1 MGSDTL
7 SGTPGNQKAVAIGEI
22 GTTPFNSAWEV
33 GAPGAGNGVMW
44 LMSTTYQADQPSN
57 LAFSFFY
64 NFINTG
70 PAVTGATMSCGVDN
84 CGYIVLNGVKY
95 PSTNV
100 NLSIGYEGIV
110 TTASFTV
117 TVPTGLNTLE
127 LRVVNQSGTSGN
139 SVWENQGLTG
149 GPTGAWMIIKSSTG
163 TLLVKTNATWN
174 CTQFN
179 YPAKFIGPVSLGDVA
194 ENAGLSRPYSLAALS
209 GKTMLDNSMNAT
221 TLAYPVSLYTAI
233 SKTFLYPAMPTAESI
248 TFNQG
253 GYVFYNNTASGVVQ
267 QPSIS
272 VLTPESRNYAAT
284 SLYVQNNM
292 NLTQLQNYPQ
302 DDKSLATLFITDWGT
317 PSTKGWY
324 TFRGRTVFGR
334 YIGGGSH
341 WWSISW
347 IIKP

>member
-7 SGTPGNQKAVAIGEI
+7 SGTPGNQKAVAVYEVK
-22 GTTPFNSAWEV
+22 SAISPWPSWET
-33 GAPGAGNGVMW
+33 GAPDFGNGVMW
-44 LMSTTYQADQPSN
+44 LMSTAYVANQPSI
-57 LAFSFFY
+57 LAFSFYY

-70 PAVTGATMSCGVDN
+70 SAITGATMSCGVDN
-84 CGYIVLNGVKY
+84 YAYIVLNGVKY

-100 NLSIGYEGIV
+100 NMALGYEGIQP
-110 TTASFTV
+110 TASFTV

-127 LRVVNQSGTSGN
+127 LRAVNGGSGGN
-139 SVWENQGLTG
+139 VWENQGNMG
-149 GPTGAWMIIKSSTG
+149 GPTAAWMIIKSSTG

-179 YPAKFIGPVSLGDVA
+179 NPAKFIGPVSLGDVA
-194 ENAGLSRPYSLAALS
+194 ENAGLSRPYSLAALA

-267 QPSIS
+267 QPSSS
-272 VLTPESRNYAAT
+272 VLAPESRNYAAT

-302 DDKSLATLFITDWGT
+302 DDRSLATLFITDWGI

-334 YIGGGSH
+334 YIGGGGH